1 LGLLHFDGKIKPTA
15 HFLFL
20 INCMKK
26 HLLRYSRPLLLL
38 IGTTFS
44 GPIWPG
50 NSHPLAPTHL
60 ATIPL
65 ESFET
70 GTKTDYT
77 AGSVAFTTGSW
88 TLADAVVGTDA
99 ADHKNGTRAVRLQ
112 EAGKLTMD
120 FFVAGGASTVTV
132 QHASYGTDGSSS
144 WELWAQSEGCNCA
157 KWTKVGTTVLTTS
170 PVLQAASFTV
180 NMPGKVR
187 FEIRKTSGGKA
198 RLDIDDFAVTDF
210 GVAQPSLDNS
220 HLALGNPSGAATDI
234 SMPTNYLLD
243 KPQYALSYH
252 RDQGKP
258 NWVSWHLDLSDR
270 GSQDRVDDFRADP
283 TLPADWYHV
292 TETSYQG
299 SGFDR
304 GHNCPS
310 ADRTSSLENNSATF
324 LMTNMMP
331 QAPQN
336 NQQTWASLENYT
348 RTFLASGNEVY
359 IICGSYGVGGTG
371 SNGGVTTTL
380 DGGRITV
387 PNRCW
392 KVVVVL
398 PVGDNDVSR
407 VNANTRIIAI
417 DTPNINSINTNW
429 GVYRTSVDA
438 IEAATGLDLLSNL
451 PVEVQEVIEAKTDG
465 GPVS

>member
-1 LGLLHFDGKIKPTA
+1 
-15 HFLFL
+15 
-20 INCMKK
+20 MK
-26 HLLRYSRPLLLL
+26 HPLLRYSRALLLVFGA
-38 IGTTFS
+38 ICS

-50 NSHPLAPTHL
+50 QGHPLASAHL
-60 ATIPL
+60 AGTPP

-70 GTKTDYT
+70 GTKPEYATG
-77 AGSVAFTTGSW
+77 AVAFANGSW
-88 TLADAVVGTDA
+88 TLTDAVVGTDA
-99 ADHKNGTRAVRLQ
+99 ADHKNGAQAVRLQ
-112 EAGKLTMD
+112 RVGTLTMEY
-120 FFVAGGASTVTV
+120 FVASGASTVTV

-144 WELWAQSEGCNCA
+144 WELWAQSEGCACT
-157 KWTKVGTTVLTTS
+157 KWTKVGSTVLTSS

-180 NMPGKVR
+180 NIPGSVR

-198 RLDIDDFAVTDF
+198 RLDIDDFTVADY
-210 GVAQPSLDNS
+210 GLAQPSLDNS
-220 HLALGNPSGAATDI
+220 HLALGNPSGAATDL
-234 SMPTNYLLD
+234 SMPNNYLLD
-243 KPQYALSYH
+243 KPQYAVSYS

-270 GSQDRVDDFRADP
+270 GTQDRQDDFRADP
-283 TLPADWYHV
+283 TLPEGWYHA
-292 TETSYQG
+292 TEISYQG

-310 ADRTSSLENNSATF
+310 ADRTSSQDNNSATF

-336 NQQTWASLENYT
+336 NQQTWAGLENYT
-348 RTFLASGNEVY
+348 RTFLASGNEAY

-380 DGGRITV
+380 DSGRVTV

-392 KVVVVL
+392 KVIVIL
-398 PVGDNDVSR
+398 PVGDNDATR

-417 DTPNINSINTNW
+417 DTPNLNSISPDW
-429 GVYRTSVDA
+429 GQYRTSVDA

-451 PVEVQEVIEAKTDG
+451 PVEVQSSVEAKIDG

>member
-1 LGLLHFDGKIKPTA
+1 
-15 HFLFL
+15 
-20 INCMKK
+20 MKK
-26 HLLRYSRPLLLL
+26 FLLRYSRPLFLLFC
-38 IGTTFS
+38 TTLS
-44 GPIWPG
+44 VPVWTG
-50 NSHPLAPTHL
+50 NSRPLAPTRL
-60 ATIPL
+60 AAIPP
-65 ESFET
+65 ESFEV
-70 GTKTDYT
+70 GTKTDY
-77 AGSVAFTTGSW
+77 ALGSVAFATGTW

-99 ADHKNGTRAVRLQ
+99 ADHKNGAQAVRLQ
-112 EAGKLTMD
+112 QAGTLTMD
-120 FFVAGGASTVTV
+120 FFLTSGAATVTV

-144 WELWAQSEGCNCA
+144 WELWAQSDVCA
-157 KWTKVGTTVLTTS
+157 CTKWTKVGTTVLTSS

-180 NMPGKVR
+180 NMPGRVR
-187 FEIRKTSGGKA
+187 FEIRKSSGGKA
-198 RLDIDDFAVTDF
+198 RLDIDDFTVTDY
-210 GVAQPSLDNS
+210 GVAPPSLDNS
-220 HLALGNPSGAATDI
+220 NLALGNPSGAATDV
-234 SMPTNYLLD
+234 SMPNNYLLA
-243 KPQYALSYH
+243 KPQYSVSYN

-258 NWVSWHLDLSDR
+258 NWVGWHLDLSDR
-270 GSQDRVDDFRADP
+270 GAQDRQDDFRADP
-283 TLPADWYHV
+283 TLPEDWYHV
-292 TETSYQG
+292 TEISYQG

-348 RTFLASGNEVY
+348 RSFLASGNEVY

-380 DGGRITV
+380 DRGRVTV
-387 PNRCW
+387 PSRCW

-417 DTPNINSINTNW
+417 DTPNINSISTDW
-429 GVYRTSVDA
+429 GTYRTSVDA

-451 PVEVQEVIEAKTDG
+451 PVEVQSTVESKIDG